1 MFTFSAPYSSARI
14 TLESGRSSCR
24 RYAQH
29 RRSAANFHRWN
40 WQRLTTTG
48 VEVMRPH
55 RLPGSENGANRKPSF
70 REDPFSASLN
80 KGVTG
85 RKVALL

>member
-1 MFTFSAPYSSARI
+1 MLTFSAPYSSARI

-40 WQRLTTTG
+40 SQRLTTTG
-48 VEVMRPH
+48 VEVVRPH
-55 RLPGSENGANRKPSF
+55 RYPVPRMELIGSPVSGKTPS
-70 REDPFSASLN
+70 RHLE
-80 KGVTG
+80 
-85 RKVALL
+85 